1 MRRRQASESGQSIVL
16 LALSL
21 VGLIAFVAL
30 AIDGGRLYAEKR
42 HAQNA
47 ADNAALAAARSKC
60 LSQDFVSVAYSM
72 ANENGYDNDGVG
84 DIVTVNSPPASGPD
98 EGDSEHVEVIIV
110 SNFPGTLI
118 QFFRPGGLQV
128 TVRAVGECVPGVG
141 EGRPGIFA
149 ISRTC
154 NNALY
159 WNASGVVVHGG
170 LHSNNDLQI
179 RGKKNQLFGMAGYV
193 TAADAAPQN
202 ITLDPPGPANP
213 KHSRPIDDFTG
224 LHLEDYD
231 QGGDKAASADEDG
244 RYVHYDGDIDVNWLK
259 NNGYYVDETDTIVS
273 GLYYATGDIDI
284 KGRYI
289 NGTVTFVAEGEIH
302 FTGPDQDLS
311 AYVDGL
317 LAFSALERETGI
329 AKCNTPV
336 IQFSLCCSVYNG
348 LSYAPYGNINV
359 SGSGIQINGAL
370 IGYSI
375 SLSGNEAVITYPSS
389 YMPPDPGWIQVTE

>member
-1 MRRRQASESGQSIVL
+1 MRRRQVSESGQTIVL

-21 VGLIAFVAL
+21 VGLIGFVAL

-47 ADNAALAAARSKC
+47 ADNAALAAARAKC
-60 LSQDFVSVAYSM
+60 LSQDYESVAYSM

-84 DIVTVNSPPASGPD
+84 DIVTVNSPPTSGPD

-141 EGRPGIFA
+141 QGRPGIFA

-154 NNALY
+154 NNAIY
-159 WNASGVVVHGG
+159 WSASSVTVRGG
-170 LHSNNDLQI
+170 IHSNRDLQI
-179 RGKKNQLFGMAGYV
+179 RGKKNLLFGMAAYV
-193 TAADAAPQN
+193 TTADAAPQN
-202 ITLDPPGPANP
+202 VTLDPPGPANP
-213 KHSRPIDDFTG
+213 KHSRPIDDYTG
-224 LHLEDYD
+224 IQLEDYAP
-231 QGGDKAASADEDG
+231 GGEKADTAEEAG
-244 RYVHYDGDIDVNWLK
+244 QYVHYDGDIDVKWLE

-302 FTGPDQDLS
+302 FTGPDQELS

-317 LAFSALERETGI
+317 LAFSALRRDTGV
-329 AKCNTPV
+329 ARCNTPV

-348 LSYAPYGNINV
+348 LSYAPYGNINI
-359 SGSGIQINGAL
+359 SGDGIEYNGGL
-370 IGYSI
+370 VGYAI
-375 SLSGNEAVITYPSS
+375 SLSGNNATITYPLD
-389 YMPPDPGWIQVTE
+389 YIPPDPGWIQVTE